1 MLFYTVFSGLQ
12 WNLQGKQQFQ
22 CILQILQQKSLKEYD
37 LNMIEQNYCKKNIDI
52 QLSVDIESDVTKF
65 FNIPI

>member
-1 MLFYTVFSGLQ
+1 
-12 WNLQGKQQFQ
+12 
-22 CILQILQQKSLKEYD
+22 
-37 LNMIEQNYCKKNIDI
+37 MIEQNYCKKNIDI